1 MKRITAVLCV
11 LAIMCATLV
20 ACGKSEDKSKLI
32 EGTEKEVSTTKNGN
46 VNEAPAKKAPV
57 VPEEPATDPAAY
69 WKEHAEDLWYNGRYT
84 INTFSDKDGVPIGM
98 RMDFYDEDYSIRIDV
113 SGSGLTLTKLG
124 DIMLLVT
131 GEGKVLR
138 CSMSEFSG
146 EGLEVTQS
154 TDFYKDMTDNMTYLE
169 SDGNVDTFTYID
181 TDDETGEEITYK
193 VYASRDD
200 GGITKLTTDEAE
212 FDVLPF
218 KEELPDVES
227 FGEVEEVDGNTIAE
241 ELIGSIFML
250 ASNAAMESSDVEE
263 FSTE

>member
-11 LAIMCATLV
+11 LTIMCTILT
-20 ACGKSEDKSKLI
+20 ACGKSEDKSKLVA
-32 EGTEKEVSTTKNGN
+32 GTEKEVSTEKNGN
-46 VNEAPAKKAPV
+46 VPETPAKKAPV
-57 VPEEPATDPAAY
+57 VPDEKTADPAVY

-124 DIMLLVT
+124 DVMLLVT
-131 GEGKVLR
+131 GEGKVLS
-138 CSMSEFSG
+138 CPMSEFSV

-154 TDFYKDMTDNMTYLE
+154 TDFYKGMTDNMTYLE
-169 SDGNVDTFTYID
+169 SDGNVDTFTYVD
-181 TDDETGEEITYK
+181 TDDETGEEVTYK

-200 GGITKLTTDEAE
+200 GGITKLTSGEAE
-212 FDVLPF
+212 FEVMPF
-218 KEELPDVES
+218 TEKLPDVES